1 MAQKFP
7 DKLPPKGKGR
17 VDNTHQIALLTDF
30 EVQALNH
37 LKNKD
42 KERGF
47 PSGSGPEIRALAA
60 KNSRPFEFV
69 NYRGEQI
76 PSLNDFSEGGY
87 GGGGDSGSSAGEQEA
102 RDQTS
107 SGGDYGGS
115 NDWAAREKSRKD
127 KAAAKAAAEKAA
139 AEKLY
144 KEKQAKEK
152 KKAKDIKRIHSY
164 LADLKIRQQST
175 YKGQDSET
183 LDELA
188 QEDNS
193 TPYDAG
199 EFVTDTPMDA
209 GEFADTTPPPGEP
222 PPPPPDPEPGD
233 GGMTQAEF
241 IALTEEHDIETFL
254 DSEGGIH
261 LSQDEAD
268 TANVGFGRTGK
279 IGEAEGFRY
288 GTEVAGGEDEDGNA
302 ITTDESLTGGYSGAY
317 EQMLSD
323 AYDASKTG
331 VGYGILGSGGASEI
345 DPATGEPIDPYAA
358 LEGAVEGQNT
368 YLSGLA
374 DAYQANAQSNY
385 DDWLAT
391 NTAAIN
397 ELDSLEDIE
406 GYTWTDMPEFDTD
419 FSGGIDPDTGEWD
432 SDWMPDF
439 YSGFNQEY
447 GSDYIGDDSW
457 QYDADG
463 NPIAGTYATGTTGT
477 TDTTETT
484 DDGDGEAVT
493 AAPGTAAPGLK
504 QVKTAPGVAQFGS
517 NRSAARYI

>member
-76 PSLNDFSEGGY
+76 PSLNDFSGDEGKNEG
-87 GGGGDSGSSAGEQEA
+87 AGEQEA
-102 RDQTS
+102 KDQSS

-115 NDWAAREKSRKD
+115 NDWAAREQRRKD
-127 KAAAKAAAEKAA
+127 KEAADKAA

-144 KEKQAKEK
+144 KEKQAKEIK
-152 KKAKDIKRIHSY
+152 KQKDIKRIHSY
-164 LADLKIRQQST
+164 LADLRIRQQST

-193 TPYDAG
+193 TPYDPA
-199 EFVTDTPMDA
+199 EFEGGTPMDP
-209 GEFADTTPPPGEP
+209 GEFADTTTPPEG
-222 PPPPPDPEPGD
+222 PDPEPGD
-233 GGMTQAEF
+233 DPPMTEAEF
-241 IALTEEHDIETFL
+241 TALTEEYEIETFL

-268 TANVGFGRTGK
+268 AANVGFGKTGK
-279 IGEAEGFRY
+279 IGTAKGFEY
-288 GTEVAGGEDEDGNA
+288 GTEVAGVDEEGNALVDEDGNA
-302 ITTDESLTGGYSGAY
+302 ITTDESLTGGYSSAY

-323 AYDASKTG
+323 AYDAAKTG
-331 VGYGILGSGGASEI
+331 VGSGIAGSGGMPTYE
-345 DPATGEPIDPYAA
+345 DGVEVDPYAA
-358 LEGAVEGQNT
+358 LEGAVEGQGT

-374 DAYQANAQSNY
+374 ENYQANAQSNY

-391 NTAAIN
+391 NTTAIN
-397 ELDSLEDIE
+397 NLTSLEDIE
-406 GYTWTDMPEFDTD
+406 GYEWTDMPEYDTD
-419 FSGGIDPDTGEWD
+419 FSGGMVDGEWD
-432 SDWMPDF
+432 ADWMPDF
-439 YSGFNQEY
+439 YSGFEKEY
-447 GSDYIGDDSW
+447 GADYLGPDSW

-463 NPIAGTYATGTTGT
+463 NPIAGTYNSGTTGTTGT
-477 TDTTETT
+477 TETPGT
-484 DDGDGEAVT
+484 IDEGADGPDVMAPALT
-493 AAPGTAAPGLK
+493 AAPGIKKASS
-504 QVKTAPGVAQFGS
+504 GVAQFGN
-517 NRSAARYI
+517 NRSAAKYI